1 MTINKA
7 FFLTVLLLCLGTLAT
22 AQHEEKQ
29 PLQKIL
35 VALEHRFAIV
45 FTYADDNLAGISV
58 IPPSQEFNLTETLQH
73 LNESTGLLFQQ
84 LDRRFV
90 AIIKAKGQSMS
101 ICGILT
107 DADTGGAVAGAN
119 IWSGQSFSTSNDKG
133 YFYIQETSAD
143 TLHVRFMGYRSLHI
157 PVNEFGAHHCKSI
170 RLQPEVTTLQSIFVS
185 DFLTEGIDKRLDGA
199 LMIYAETL
207 AMLPGL
213 IEPDV
218 LQTVQALPGI
228 QSVNETVSDINVR
241 GGTNDQNLVLWD
253 GIRVYHSGHFFGL
266 ISAFNPYL
274 TDKVMVIK
282 NGSSAAAGD
291 GVSSTID
298 IRTHDELSETFS
310 AAAGIN
316 TLNGDFLAEVPVTE
330 KASLQI
336 SGRRSVADIVRTP
349 AYNQYFARAFRHSDV
364 TNFPDGDTVERNQ
377 KFRFYDTSL
386 KFIYNISAKD
396 KIRVNFLHVKNAIDY
411 GEHALVSNI
420 PRSRT
425 SGLEQANVGSGF
437 FYSRLWNESVRTS
450 AQLYVSGYKLGA
462 VNFNL
467 ENDQRL
473 IQENKVLDTGLKID
487 ARIKLTNNVDL
498 FSGYQFFETG
508 ITNLDETNN
517 PAFRRLIKNV
527 LRAHAAFSE
536 VDFTFND
543 TNMRMGVRANHL
555 PAFRKLIIEPRF
567 AFNQNFLQNFNFEL
581 LGEMKNQTATQII
594 DLHSDFLGVEKRR
607 WVLSDNDD
615 IPIIRSKQI
624 SAGLYYKRNNFLISA
639 EAYYKR
645 VEGIITSSLGF
656 QNQFQ
661 FTRTSGNYETIGI
674 ELLTSKKIRHFTT
687 WLSYSNARNTLEFPQ
702 LIPAVFPGNF
712 DIRHRGTFGCNLQK
726 NNIEVSTGLNWH
738 SGKPFTEPVEMNE
751 IENNAINYGR
761 PNSSRLQDYLR
772 IDFSGK
778 YKFTIGKDLRAEVGA
793 SIWNILNRK
802 NIVDTYFHIT
812 GNKQL
817 ETVEQRAL
825 GATSNIIFRVKF

>member
-1 MTINKA
+1 MTVNKT
-7 FFLTVLLLCLGTLAT
+7 FFLTVFLLCLGTLAT
-22 AQHEEKQ
+22 AQHKEKQ
-29 PLQKIL
+29 RLQQIL
-35 VALEHRFAIV
+35 VALEQRFEIV

-58 IPPSQEFNLTETLQH
+58 IPPSQKSNLAETLQH
-73 LNESTGLLFQQ
+73 LNETTGLLFQQ
-84 LDRRFV
+84 LDERFV
-90 AIIKAKGQSMS
+90 AIIKAKGRSMS

-107 DADTGGAVAGAN
+107 DADTGGTLAGAN
-119 IWSGQSFSTSNDKG
+119 IWSGQNSSTSNDKG
-133 YFYIQETSAD
+133 YFYLQETSAD
-143 TLHVRFMGYRSLHI
+143 TLHVRFMGYKSLHI
-157 PVNEFGAHHCKSI
+157 PINEFVAHRCKSI
-170 RLQPEVTTLQSIFVS
+170 ILQPEFTTLQSVFVS
-185 DFLTEGIDKRLDGA
+185 DFLTEGIDKRLDGG
-199 LMIYAETL
+199 LMIHAETL

-218 LQTVQALPGI
+218 LQTIQALPGI

-241 GGTNDQNLVLWD
+241 GGTNDQNLILWD

-274 TDKVMVIK
+274 TEKVTVVK

-298 IRTHDELSETFS
+298 IRTQDDLCETFS
-310 AAAGIN
+310 AAVGIN
-316 TLNGDFLAEVPVTE
+316 TLYGDFLAEVPVSE

-336 SGRRSVADIVRTP
+336 SGRRSGADIVRTP

-377 KFRFYDTSL
+377 NFRFYDTSL
-386 KFIYNISAKD
+386 KFIYDISAKD

-411 GEHALVSNI
+411 GEHALINNI
-420 PRSRT
+420 PQSRT
-425 SGLEQANVGSGF
+425 SGLEQANAGSGF
-437 FYSRLWNESVRTS
+437 FFSRLWSEKLRTS
-450 AQLYVSGYKLGA
+450 AQLYVSSYKLGA

-473 IQENKVLDTGLKID
+473 IQKNEVLDTGLKID
-487 ARIKLTNNVDL
+487 ARIKLTNNIDL

-508 ITNLDETNN
+508 ITNLDETNT
-517 PAFRRLIKNV
+517 PPFRRLIKNV

-543 TNMRMGVRANHL
+543 TNMRLGVRANHL

-567 AFNQNFLQNFNFEL
+567 AFNQSFLRNFYFEI

-607 WVLSDNDD
+607 WMLSNNDD

-624 SAGLYYKRNNFLISA
+624 SAGLYYKKSSFLISA
-639 EAYYKR
+639 EGYYKQ
-645 VEGIITSSLGF
+645 VKGIITSSLGF

-661 FTRTSGNYETIGI
+661 FTRASGNYKTIGI
-674 ELLTSKKIRHFTT
+674 DFLTRKKISHFTT
-687 WLSYSNARNTLEFPQ
+687 WLSYSNAENTLEFAQ

-712 DIRHRGTFGCNLQK
+712 DIRHRATFGCNLQK
-726 NNIEVSTGLNWH
+726 KNIEASAGLNWH
-738 SGKPFTEPVEMNE
+738 SGKPFTAPVEMNE
-751 IENNAINYGR
+751 IENNMIQYGL

-772 IDFSGK
+772 IDFSSK
-778 YKFTIGKDLRAEVGA
+778 YKFRIGKAVKAEVGA

-802 NIVDTYFHIT
+802 NIVDTYFHI
-812 GNKQL
+812 NDNNQL
-817 ETVEQRAL
+817 KTIEQRAL
-825 GATSNIIFRVKF
+825 GATSNVIFRVKF